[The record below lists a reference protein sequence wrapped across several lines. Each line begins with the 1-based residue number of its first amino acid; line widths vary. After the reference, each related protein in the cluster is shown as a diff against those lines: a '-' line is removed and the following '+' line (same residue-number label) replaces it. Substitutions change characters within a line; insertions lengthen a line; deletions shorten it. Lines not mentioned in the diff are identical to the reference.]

1 VTYRRPQRCNRS
13 WKSRGHSYLR
23 NLGTKV
29 SFLHVN
35 QIVETIVSD
44 NIGIRQSQAD
54 DQLQKFEIIQK
65 NTEMLQKRV
74 AEVRDRNTQAKKATE
89 DIDNMLVS
97 LESVKSVITDSDLTP
112 EEVIDKFNLNQSPA
126 ALK

>member
-1 VTYRRPQRCNRS
+1 
-13 WKSRGHSYLR
+13 
-23 NLGTKV
+23 
-29 SFLHVN
+29 
-35 QIVETIVSD
+35 
-44 NIGIRQSQAD
+44 
-54 DQLQKFEIIQK
+54 
-65 NTEMLQKRV
+65 MLQKRV